1 MEKIEGCDC
10 KVKRTRL
17 VWIVDWLC
25 GALLIGIT
33 VWVACRYAAMPDKI
47 PTHYCADGV
56 IDGYG
61 DKSMIWV
68 LLAITW
74 FIVGLLSVTE
84 LFPKYWNIPFKVTKE
99 NQARVLTIAWHMLS
113 TTKLI
118 ITGVFAYLTIKG
130 TQGGNLSAYFAP
142 IFISAI
148 SLNSL
153 YWVVRLVLT
162 RK

>member
-1 MEKIEGCDC
+1 
-10 KVKRTRL
+10 
-17 VWIVDWLC
+17 
-25 GALLIGIT
+25 
-33 VWVACRYAAMPDKI
+33 
-47 PTHYCADGV
+47 
-56 IDGYG
+56 
-61 DKSMIWV
+61 MIWV

-74 FIVGLLSVTE
+74 FIVGLLSVAE

-118 ITGVFAYLTIKG
+118 ITGVFAYLTLKG

-153 YWVVRLVLT
+153 YWVVRLVLN

>member
-1 MEKIEGCDC
+1 M
-10 KVKRTRL
+10 KRTRL
-17 VWIVDWLC
+17 VCIVDCLC
-25 GALLIGIT
+25 AALLMSMT
-33 VWVACRYAAMPDKI
+33 VWVTFRYAALPDRI
-47 PTHYCADGV
+47 PIHYGADGV
-56 IDGYG
+56 INGYG
-61 DKSMIWV
+61 GKNMIWV

-74 FIVGLLSVTE
+74 VLVIVMSVAE

-118 ITGVFAYLTIKG
+118 ITGVFTYLTIKVV
-130 TQGGNLSAYFAP
+130 QGGNLSAYFTP
-142 IFISAI
+142 IFVTAI

-153 YWVVRLVLT
+153 YWVVRLFLN

>member
-1 MEKIEGCDC
+1 M
-10 KVKRTRL
+10 KRTRL
-17 VWIVDWLC
+17 VWIVDCLC
-25 GALLIGIT
+25 AALLISMT
-33 VWVACRYAAMPDKI
+33 VWVACRYAAFPDRI
-47 PTHYCADGV
+47 PIHYGADGV

-61 DKSMIWV
+61 YKSMIWV
-68 LLAITW
+68 LLAIMW
-74 FIVGLLSVTE
+74 GLVIVLSVTE

-153 YWVVRLVLT
+153 YWVVRLVLN

>member
-1 MEKIEGCDC
+1 M
-10 KVKRTRL
+10 KRTRL
-17 VWIVDWLC
+17 VWIVDCLC
-25 GALLIGIT
+25 AALLISMM
-33 VWVACRYAAMPDKI
+33 VWVACRYAALPDEI
-47 PTHYCADGV
+47 PIHYGADGV

-68 LLAITW
+68 LLAIMW
-74 FIVGLLSVTE
+74 GLVIVLSVTE

-113 TTKLI
+113 ATKLI
-118 ITGVFAYLTIKG
+118 VTGVFAYLAIKV

-153 YWVVRLVLT
+153 YWVVRLFLN

>member
-1 MEKIEGCDC
+1 MIEGCDC

-17 VWIVDWLC
+17 VRTVDWLC

-33 VWVACRYAAMPDKI
+33 VWVAFRYAALPDRI
-47 PTHYCADGV
+47 PIHYGADG
-56 IDGYG
+56 IINGYG
-61 DKSMIWV
+61 GKSMIWV

-74 FIVGLLSVTE
+74 FIVGLLSVAE
-84 LFPKYWNIPFKVTKE
+84 RFPKYWNIPFKVTKE

-153 YWVVRLVLT
+153 YWVVRLVLN

>member
-1 MEKIEGCDC
+1 M
-10 KVKRTRL
+10 KRTRL
-17 VWIVDWLC
+17 VLIVDCLC
-25 GALLIGIT
+25 AALLISMM
-33 VWVACRYAAMPDKI
+33 VWVACRYAALPDRI
-47 PTHYCADGV
+47 PVHYGADGV
-56 IDGYG
+56 VDGYG

-68 LLAITW
+68 LLSIAW

-84 LFPKYWNIPFKVTKE
+84 LFPKYWNIPFKVTKG

-113 TTKLI
+113 ATKLI
-118 ITGVFAYLTIKG
+118 VTGVFAYLAIKV

-153 YWVVRLVLT
+153 YWVVRLFLN

>member
-1 MEKIEGCDC
+1 M
-10 KVKRTRL
+10 KRTRL
-17 VWIVDWLC
+17 VLIVDCLC
-25 GALLIGIT
+25 AALLISMM
-33 VWVACRYAAMPDKI
+33 VWVACRYAALPDRI
-47 PTHYCADGV
+47 PVHYGADGV

-61 DKSMIWV
+61 DKSIIWV
-68 LLAITW
+68 LLSIAW

-118 ITGVFAYLTIKG
+118 VTGVFAYLAIKV

-153 YWVVRLVLT
+153 YWVVRLFLN

>member
-1 MEKIEGCDC
+1 M
-10 KVKRTRL
+10 KRTRL
-17 VWIVDWLC
+17 VLIVDCLC
-25 GALLIGIT
+25 AALLISMM
-33 VWVACRYAAMPDKI
+33 VWVACRYAALPDRI
-47 PTHYCADGV
+47 PVHYGADGV

-68 LLAITW
+68 LLSIAW

-118 ITGVFAYLTIKG
+118 VTGVFAYLAIKV

-153 YWVVRLVLT
+153 YWVVRLFLN

>member
-1 MEKIEGCDC
+1 M
-10 KVKRTRL
+10 KRTRL
-17 VWIVDWLC
+17 VWIVDCLC
-25 GALLIGIT
+25 AALLISMT
-33 VWVACRYAAMPDKI
+33 VWVACRYAALPDRI
-47 PTHYCADGV
+47 PIHYGADGV

-68 LLAITW
+68 LLAIMW
-74 FIVGLLSVTE
+74 GLVIVLSVTE

-113 TTKLI
+113 ATKLI
-118 ITGVFAYLTIKG
+118 VTGVFAYLAIKV

-153 YWVVRLVLT
+153 YWVVRLFLN

>member
-1 MEKIEGCDC
+1 M
-10 KVKRTRL
+10 KRTRL
-17 VWIVDWLC
+17 VWIVDCLC
-25 GALLIGIT
+25 AALLISMT
-33 VWVACRYAAMPDKI
+33 VWVACRYAALPDRI
-47 PTHYCADGV
+47 PVHYGADGV

-68 LLAITW
+68 LLSIAW
-74 FIVGLLSVTE
+74 FIAGLLSVTE

-113 TTKLI
+113 ATKLI
-118 ITGVFAYLTIKG
+118 VTGVFAYLAIKV

-153 YWVVRLVLT
+153 YWVVRLVLN

>member
-1 MEKIEGCDC
+1 M
-10 KVKRTRL
+10 KRTRL
-17 VWIVDWLC
+17 VLIVDCLC
-25 GALLIGIT
+25 AALLISMM
-33 VWVACRYAAMPDKI
+33 VWVACRYAALPDRI
-47 PTHYCADGV
+47 PVHYGADGV

-113 TTKLI
+113 ATKLI
-118 ITGVFAYLTIKG
+118 VTGVFAYLAIKV

-153 YWVVRLVLT
+153 YWVVRLFLN

>member
-1 MEKIEGCDC
+1 M
-10 KVKRTRL
+10 KRTRL
-17 VWIVDWLC
+17 VWIVDCLC
-25 GALLIGIT
+25 AALLISMT
-33 VWVACRYAAMPDKI
+33 VWVACRYAALPDRI
-47 PTHYCADGV
+47 PVHYGADGV

-68 LLAITW
+68 LLAIMW
-74 FIVGLLSVTE
+74 GLVIVLSVTE
-84 LFPKYWNIPFKVTKE
+84 LFPKYWNFPFKVTKE

-113 TTKLI
+113 ATKLI
-118 ITGVFAYLTIKG
+118 VTGVFAYLAIKV

-153 YWVVRLVLT
+153 YWVVRLFLN

>member
-1 MEKIEGCDC
+1 M
-10 KVKRTRL
+10 KRTRL
-17 VWIVDWLC
+17 VLIVDCLC
-25 GALLIGIT
+25 AALLISMM
-33 VWVACRYAAMPDKI
+33 VWVACRYAALPDRI
-47 PTHYCADGV
+47 PVHYGADGV

-68 LLAITW
+68 LLSIAW
-74 FIVGLLSVTE
+74 FIVGLLSVAE

-118 ITGVFAYLTIKG
+118 VTGVFAYLAIKV

-153 YWVVRLVLT
+153 YWVVRLFLN

>member
-1 MEKIEGCDC
+1 MGKIDGCDC

-17 VWIVDWLC
+17 VWVVDWLC

-33 VWVACRYAAMPDKI
+33 VWVACRYAALPDRI
-47 PTHYCADGV
+47 PVHYGADGV

-68 LLAITW
+68 LLAITC

-118 ITGVFAYLTIKG
+118 VTGVFAYLAIKV

-153 YWVVRLVLT
+153 YWVVRLFLN

>member
-1 MEKIEGCDC
+1 MKW
-10 KVKRTRL
+10 TRL
-17 VWIVDWLC
+17 VLIVDCLC
-25 GALLIGIT
+25 AALLISMM
-33 VWVACRYAAMPDKI
+33 VWVACRYAALPDRI
-47 PTHYCADGV
+47 PVHYGADGV

-74 FIVGLLSVTE
+74 FIVGLLSVAE

-118 ITGVFAYLTIKG
+118 VTGVFAYLAIKV

-153 YWVVRLVLT
+153 YWVVRLVLN

>member
-1 MEKIEGCDC
+1 M
-10 KVKRTRL
+10 KRTRL
-17 VWIVDWLC
+17 VWIVDCLC
-25 GALLIGIT
+25 AALLICTT
-33 VWVACRYAAMPDKI
+33 VWVACRYAALHDRI
-47 PTHYCADGV
+47 PIHYGADGV

-68 LLAITW
+68 LLSIAW
-74 FIVGLLSVTE
+74 FIVGLLSVAE

-118 ITGVFAYLTIKG
+118 VTGVFAYLTIKV
-130 TQGGNLSAYFAP
+130 TQGGNLAAYFTP
-142 IFISAI
+142 IFITAI
-148 SLNSL
+148 CLNSL
-153 YWVVRLVLT
+153 YWVVRLFLN

>member
-47 PTHYCADGV
+47 PTHFGADGV

-61 DKSMIWV
+61 GKSMIWG
-68 LLAITW
+68 LLSIAW

-113 TTKLI
+113 ATKLI
-118 ITGVFAYLTIKG
+118 VTGVFAYLAIKV

-153 YWVVRLVLT
+153 YWVVRLFLN

>member
-1 MEKIEGCDC
+1 M
-10 KVKRTRL
+10 KRTRL
-17 VWIVDWLC
+17 VLIVDCLC
-25 GALLIGIT
+25 AALLISMM
-33 VWVACRYAAMPDKI
+33 VWVACRYAALPDRI
-47 PTHYCADGV
+47 PVHYGADGV

-61 DKSMIWV
+61 DKNMIWV

-113 TTKLI
+113 ATKLI
-118 ITGVFAYLTIKG
+118 VTGVFAYLAIKV

-153 YWVVRLVLT
+153 YWVVRLFLN

>member
-1 MEKIEGCDC
+1 M
-10 KVKRTRL
+10 KRTRL
-17 VWIVDWLC
+17 VWIVDCLC
-25 GALLIGIT
+25 AALLISMM
-33 VWVACRYAAMPDKI
+33 VWVACRYAALPDRI
-47 PTHYCADGV
+47 PVHYGADGV

-68 LLAITW
+68 LLSIAW

-118 ITGVFAYLTIKG
+118 VTGVFAYLAIKV
-130 TQGGNLSAYFAP
+130 TQGGNLSTYFAP

-153 YWVVRLVLT
+153 YWVVRLVLN

>member
-1 MEKIEGCDC
+1 M
-10 KVKRTRL
+10 KRTRQ
-17 VWIVDWLC
+17 VWIVDSLC
-25 GALLIGIT
+25 AALLISMM
-33 VWVACRYAAMPDKI
+33 VWVACRYAALPDRI
-47 PTHYCADGV
+47 PTHYGADGV
-56 IDGYG
+56 SNGYSG
-61 DKSMIWV
+61 KSMIWV

-74 FIVGLLSVTE
+74 FIVGLLSVAE

-153 YWVVRLVLT
+153 YWVVRLFLN

>member
-47 PTHYCADGV
+47 PTHYGADGV

-68 LLAITW
+68 LLSIAW

-113 TTKLI
+113 ATKLI
-118 ITGVFAYLTIKG
+118 VTGVFAYLAIKV

-153 YWVVRLVLT
+153 YWVVRLFLN

>member
-1 MEKIEGCDC
+1 MKVDGLDRN
-10 KVKRTRL
+10 VKRTRL
-17 VWIVDWLC
+17 VWIVDCLC
-25 GALLIGIT
+25 AVLLISMM
-33 VWVACRYAAMPDKI
+33 VWVACRYAALPDRI
-47 PTHYCADGV
+47 PTHYGADGV
-56 IDGYG
+56 INGYSG
-61 DKSMIWV
+61 KSMIWV

-74 FIVGLLSVTE
+74 FIVVLLSVAE
-84 LFPKYWNIPFKVTKE
+84 LFPKCWNIPFKVTKE

-153 YWVVRLVLT
+153 YWVVRLVLN

>member
-1 MEKIEGCDC
+1 M
-10 KVKRTRL
+10 KRTRL
-17 VWIVDWLC
+17 VWIVDCLC
-25 GALLIGIT
+25 AALLISMT
-33 VWVACRYAAMPDKI
+33 VWVACRYAALPDRI
-47 PTHYCADGV
+47 PVHYGADGV

-68 LLAITW
+68 LLAIMW
-74 FIVGLLSVTE
+74 GLVIVLSVTE

-113 TTKLI
+113 ATKLI
-118 ITGVFAYLTIKG
+118 VTGVFAYLAIKV

-153 YWVVRLVLT
+153 YWVVRLFLN

>member
-1 MEKIEGCDC
+1 M
-10 KVKRTRL
+10 KRTRL
-17 VWIVDWLC
+17 VWIVDCLC
-25 GALLIGIT
+25 AALLISMT
-33 VWVACRYAAMPDKI
+33 VWVACRYAALPDRI
-47 PTHYCADGV
+47 PVHYGADGV

-68 LLAITW
+68 LLAIMW
-74 FIVGLLSVTE
+74 GLVIVLSVTE

-113 TTKLI
+113 ATKLI
-118 ITGVFAYLTIKG
+118 VTGVFASLAIKV

-153 YWVVRLVLT
+153 YWVVRLFLN

>member
-1 MEKIEGCDC
+1 MKW
-10 KVKRTRL
+10 TRL
-17 VWIVDWLC
+17 VLIVDCLC
-25 GALLIGIT
+25 AALLISMM
-33 VWVACRYAAMPDKI
+33 VWVACRYAALPDRI
-47 PTHYCADGV
+47 PVHYGADGV

-118 ITGVFAYLTIKG
+118 VTGVFAYLAIKV

-153 YWVVRLVLT
+153 YWVVRLVLN

>member
-1 MEKIEGCDC
+1 M
-10 KVKRTRL
+10 KRTRL
-17 VWIVDWLC
+17 VLIVDCLC
-25 GALLIGIT
+25 AALLISMM
-33 VWVACRYAAMPDKI
+33 VWVACRYAALPDRI
-47 PTHYCADGV
+47 PVHYGADGV

-68 LLAITW
+68 LLSIAW

-113 TTKLI
+113 ATKLI
-118 ITGVFAYLTIKG
+118 VTGVFAYLAIKV
-130 TQGGNLSAYFAP
+130 TQGGNLSVYFAP

-153 YWVVRLVLT
+153 YWVVRLVLN

>member
-1 MEKIEGCDC
+1 MGKIDGCDC

-17 VWIVDWLC
+17 VWVVDWLC

-47 PTHYCADGV
+47 PTHYGADGV

-68 LLAITW
+68 LLSIAW

-113 TTKLI
+113 ATKLI
-118 ITGVFAYLTIKG
+118 VTGVFAYLAIKV

-153 YWVVRLVLT
+153 YWVVRLFLN